1 MKRLTLVRHAKS
13 SWKDRSLRDFDRP
26 LNKRGK
32 HDAPMMGERL
42 AKAKVKPDLIVSS
55 PAQRA
60 LKTARVIADAIGYP
74 RKQIS
79 EQKSIYEASHAAL
92 LELVQRFDDTFQHVM
107 LFGHN
112 PAFTYL
118 ANSLIREHIENVPT
132 CGIVCIDFDVSSW
145 ADIGSDKGQ
154 LVFFDYPKNPNPK
167 L

>member
-13 SWKDRSLRDFDRP
+13 SWKDESLRDFDRP

-32 HDAPMMGERL
+32 HDAPMMGARL
-42 AKAKVKPDLIVSS
+42 AQRKLKPDLIVSS
-55 PAQRA
+55 PAKRA
-60 LKTARVIADAIGYP
+60 IRTARVIADAIGYP

-79 EQKSIYEASHAAL
+79 EQNSIYEASHDAL
-92 LELVQRFDDTFQHVM
+92 LEMIQEFDDTFQHMM

-118 ANSLIREHIENVPT
+118 AKSLIHEHIENVPT
-132 CGIVCIDFDVSSW
+132 CGIVCIDFDVGSW
-145 ADIGSDKGQ
+145 SAVDHGKGQ
-154 LVFFDYPKNPNPK
+154 LVFFDYPKNPNTK